1 MIPRFRFLLSLTLLA
16 LLPSLAVA
24 SERALEEQALIEIL
38 TSNRTPQEK
47 DAACVRLKRIGTA
60 AAVPALALLLSDEY
74 LSHSA
79 RLALE
84 SIPGPEVD
92 ALLHITLYQTAGLLR
107 AGIIDSIGHRRNSA
121 DVPLLADL
129 LNDPDNRIATA
140 AAAALGRIEHGEIP
154 GILNAA
160 QYRAAGPFRLVIL
173 DSLLLHGNRALT
185 RGDRLAAHAIFL
197 ELYRPEEPHQV
208 RSAAYRGL
216 IATAEAEES
225 LALITAAFRG
235 TDGSAQIAALSML
248 PDLSHPDGSRVL
260 AELLPDLAPVTQ
272 AAAIHGLVQRND
284 RTIAPIVLALT
295 RSAHPNVQLA
305 AITALGN
312 LGDSTAIPSLLD
324 AAASGQPILQRTA
337 RESLLSLRHGQVTDS
352 LLQHLASS
360 TGPVLAEIIRALGG
374 RADPAAIPP
383 LLELAAH
390 PESSTRNAS
399 FRALASLTTL
409 DDLPVLTQLLLHEQE
424 HDTREEARRS
434 IATLC
439 RRAQEQ
445 NRPIQPDPIIEGVM
459 NTSHAHQAR
468 ISLLQICTLLVDPEI
483 RAAIRTATRDPQPEV
498 RDAAFRALCD
508 SRDPAFL
515 SDLLTVARD
524 PDTASYRLQAIRGFV
539 RLATDSAIG
548 IGDTHAVE
556 HLAEILEVS
565 QRPDEQRIVLAGLA
579 TQPTPESL
587 ALVVELMDDEDIQA
601 EAIQATIRI
610 ANGIASQQPEL
621 AGSALRQALMLTT
634 EPGQRQRIEIQLAEL
649 DATADYIT
657 AWQVSGPYRQE
668 GKDYAALFDIVF
680 PPEDPAS
687 ADDVAWISLPK
698 SSSPQHPG
706 IVDLLQSIGGEQCV
720 AYLRTAVHSPTRQP
734 ARLELGTDDGVKAW
748 LNGTLIHAHNVAR
761 PLTLGSDQVLVT
773 LESGWNTLLLK
784 ITQNNL
790 GWEFASRF
798 TQPDG
803 ARLPSLQVDPLHAM
817 SSVNR
822 SAATVPH

>member
-1 MIPRFRFLLSLTLLA
+1 MIPRFRFLLGLALLA
-16 LLPSLAVA
+16 LVPSLALA
-24 SERALEEQALIEIL
+24 SDLAPEEQALIEIL
-38 TSNRTPQEK
+38 TSDRTPQNK
-47 DAACVRLKRIGTA
+47 DAACVQLKRIGTA
-60 AAVPALALLLSDEY
+60 ASVPALASLLSDEY

-84 SIPGPEVD
+84 SIPGPEAD
-92 ALLHITLYQTAGLLR
+92 AVLAVALYQTAGLLR
-107 AGIIDSIGHRRNSA
+107 AGIIDSIGHRRNP
-121 DVPLLADL
+121 VNVQLLADL
-129 LNDPDNRIATA
+129 LNDADSRVATA
-140 AAAALGRIEHGEIP
+140 AAAALGRIEHGDIP
-154 GILNAA
+154 GILMAA
-160 QYRAAGPFRLVIL
+160 QDRAAGSFRSVIL

-185 RGDRLAAHAIFL
+185 RGDRLAAQAIFL

-208 RSAAYRGL
+208 RTAAYRGL
-216 IATAEAEES
+216 IASAEVQES
-225 LALITAAFRG
+225 FDLITSAFRG
-235 TDGSAQIAALSML
+235 TDGSAQIATLSML
-248 PDLSHPDGSRVL
+248 PHLPHPDGSRML
-260 AELLPDLAPVTQ
+260 AELLPDLAPVAQ
-272 AAAIHGLVQRND
+272 AAVIDALAQRGD
-284 RTIAPIVLALT
+284 RAIAPTVLALT
-295 RSAHPNVQLA
+295 SSEHTHVQLA
-305 AITALGN
+305 AITAMGM
-312 LGDSTAIPSLLD
+312 LGDHSAIPTLLN
-324 AAASGQPILQRTA
+324 AAVTGLPPLQRAA
-337 RESLLSLRHGQVTDS
+337 RESLLRLRHGQVTAS
-352 LLQHLASS
+352 LLQPLASS

-374 RADPAAIPP
+374 RADPTAIPP

-390 PESSTRNAS
+390 PESATRNAS

-409 DDLPVLTQLLLHEQE
+409 ESLPALTQLLLVEQE
-424 HDTREEARRS
+424 PDTREEARRA

-445 NRPIQPDPIIEGVM
+445 NRPIDALPIVEGVM
-459 NTSHAHQAR
+459 NTSHSFQAR
-468 ISLLQICTLLVDPEI
+468 ISLLQICTLLVDPEV
-483 RAAIRTATRDPQPEV
+483 RAAIRIATQDSHPEV

-508 SRDPAFL
+508 SRDSGLLP
-515 SDLLTVARD
+515 DLLAVARD
-524 PDTASYRLQAIRGFV
+524 PGTDSYRLQAIRGFV
-539 RLATDSAIG
+539 RLATDSSIAIS
-548 IGDTHAVE
+548 DTNAVE
-556 HLAEILEVS
+556 HLADILEIS
-565 QRPDEQRIVLAGLA
+565 QRPEEQRIVLAGLA
-579 TQPTPESL
+579 TQQTPESL
-587 ALVVELMDDEDIQA
+587 VLVVDLLNDEDIQA

-610 ANGIASQQPEL
+610 ANGIASQHPEL

-634 EPGQRQRIEIQLAEL
+634 EPGQRQRIETQLAEL

-657 AWQVSGPYRQE
+657 AWQVSGPYYQE

-687 ADDVAWISLPK
+687 TDDVAWISLPR

-706 IVDLLQSIGGEQCV
+706 IVDLLKALGGEQCV

-748 LNGTLIHAHNVAR
+748 LNGTLVHAHNVAR
-761 PLTLGSDQVLVT
+761 PLTLGSDHVLVT

-803 ARLPSLQVDPLHAM
+803 ARLPALQVDPLHAT